1 MKNTY
6 SFSWGSQRPGL
17 FQSPCQPLPKPG
29 SDHSTWMCGAVEPA
43 AVTSPTPAVQD
54 FGPSAMSLPRRWL
67 PDLPQCP
74 PPPTPQVWPPL
85 PLGSWLLPSPVF
97 ARAWE
102 SSAAMAANYSASPFI
117 CWLGSLDFVICY
129 AEVFFLTN
137 LFTRFNSS
145 IMFSF

>member
-1 MKNTY
+1 LKNTY

-74 PPPTPQVWPPL
+74 PPRHPRS
-85 PLGSWLLPSPVF
+85 GLLFPWGAGCSPVLFLPGPGSPPQPWLPIIVQAHSF
-97 ARAWE
+97 AGLALWIL
-102 SSAAMAANYSASPFI
+102 SFAM
-117 CWLGSLDFVICY
+117 
-129 AEVFFLTN
+129 
-137 LFTRFNSS
+137 RR
-145 IMFSF
+145 FSF